1 MRKSLIRVAVL
12 FIILETG
19 LSSCKK
25 MEIVKDAPLTTTAKT
40 TLDIKAPN
48 DFKWK
53 TTSTFNLTI
62 KPTEGDGRVE
72 VLKLTFDDGVVLYQK
87 LQKASI
93 SQNILLEIPS
103 QYSKVNL
110 SFGSISKVIYTKNSN
125 VVTDLK

>member
-1 MRKSLIRVAVL
+1 
-12 FIILETG
+12 
-19 LSSCKK
+19 
-25 MEIVKDAPLTTTAKT
+25 MEIVKDAPLATTAKT

-87 LQKASI
+87 LQKASLGQ
-93 SQNILLEIPS
+93 SILLEIPS